1 MEELCRQLRDNFYCE
16 MENYVDSL
24 ETVGNREDGMS
35 MVSTF
40 KNKETT
46 LTHCINIIIII
57 IIIII

>member
-1 MEELCRQLRDNFYCE
+1 
-16 MENYVDSL
+16 L

-46 LTHCINIIIII
+46 LTPLY
-57 IIIII
+57 